1 MNGPFLVGSPGYAGS
16 ERRRSGGSQRGIAT
30 IAAVLLCLA
39 LLAPAAP
46 VFSAGGSGTDTRSF
60 TQRAEAE
67 RSSRSRFRRL
77 EVASLVLILVCG
89 GAVVLWAIRRK

>member
-1 MNGPFLVGSPGYAGS
+1 MNGPFFEGSPGYAGP
-16 ERRRSGGSQRGIAT
+16 ERRRSGGWRRGIAS
-30 IAAVLLCLA
+30 IAALLLCLA
-39 LLAPAAP
+39 LLAPAGP
-46 VFSAGGSGTDTRSF
+46 VFPAGGSGTDTRSF
-60 TQRAEAE
+60 AQRAEAE